1 MTLVAGS
8 KVGYAGR
15 PESRRA
21 LWRPTMALRL
31 WQRRLAHRRFVRRVL
46 AETQDPA
53 LLADMGIPSPRP
65 SQVERWVMAML
76 WHQH

>member
-8 KVGYAGR
+8 KVGYSGR

-21 LWRPTMALRL
+21 LWRLTMALRL
-31 WQRRLAHRRFVRRVL
+31 WQRRLAHRRFVSRVL
-46 AETQDPA
+46 AETQDPE
-53 LLADMGIPSPRP
+53 LLADIGIPTPRP